1 MSPSS
6 TEDPQSAGLNPTGS
20 PSLLARLG
28 RFWSL
33 NPHLRSRWLLW
44 SLLIALLTGLLG
56 LLTFLTGRYEAS
68 RVQSRLDTEVNGLAG
83 DIRNGLA
90 RNLRALQILNG
101 ERSAQWQIQS
111 TELMQQRREIVRIE
125 WRGEQ
130 LQLKLGQDTPARPG
144 VFSQMP
150 RSQSQADVNLA
161 CGAAQRFSS
170 PAFSSSYFLPQT
182 DGRGL
187 ELMDLC
193 IAHRESGALIGYTV
207 ATYSLGDLL
216 AEMVGPQLPRGHT
229 LAFTDPDG
237 TRLAMHGQLGD
248 GRRMYS
254 SQSLLD
260 LAGNTLV
267 LRLDTLQGTTALFPN
282 PLSALVSTMALALT
296 LVLILM
302 VRDMRRRQRVENELA
317 EALAFRKAME
327 DSLSTGLR
335 ARDLQGTI
343 TYVNP
348 AFCRMVGFEA
358 QQLLQQGDPA
368 PYWPPELA
376 PTYSARQQDR
386 HNNIASLRGG
396 LESVFM
402 RSDGTRFPVLIM
414 EAPLINAQG
423 RHTGWM
429 SAVLDISEQK
439 RAEEISRAS
448 QDRLQAAARLAM
460 VGEMASLLSHELNQ
474 PLAAI
479 SSYANGSINLMQDAI
494 PSASGAPTIP
504 AGLQQDLMQALQR
517 IAKQAERAGRVI
529 RSVHDFVRRREQRRE
544 SVAPKDLIEAVMPL
558 VALQARKLGIQ
569 VVLDL
574 APDTP
579 RVVCDRTMVEQ
590 VLLNLARNG
599 MQAMQGADEAG
610 PTRILTL
617 GVHGLPQDGQGWVE
631 FSVSDR
637 GHGIQEDVAQ
647 QLFTPFFTTK
657 EEGMGLGLSL
667 CRTVVEQHGGILR
680 FEPYPPQGTTFR
692 FTLPAETRSLDLA
705 AP

>member
-1 MSPSS
+1 MNSS
-6 TEDPQSAGLNPTGS
+6 AATEPQRSDIKSVASAAKPGVRAPIL
-20 PSLLARLG
+20 RWG
-28 RFWSL
+28 R
-33 NPHLRSRWLLW
+33 HLRGRWLLW
-44 SLLIALLTGLLG
+44 SLLITLLAGLMGLLA
-56 LLTFLTGRYEAS
+56 FLTGRYEAS
-68 RVQSRLDTEVNGLAG
+68 AVQSRLDAESNGLAG
-83 DIRNGLA
+83 DIRNGLN
-90 RNLRALQILNG
+90 RHQRALQTLTADQH
-101 ERSAQWQIQS
+101 AQWQSQS
-111 TELMQQRREIVRIE
+111 AELMQQNREIVRIE
-125 WRGEQ
+125 WRNEQ
-130 LQLKLGQDTPARPG
+130 LQIQFSQDTPARAN
-144 VFSQMP
+144 VFNQIP
-150 RSQSQADVNLA
+150 RSQSQVDIRLT
-161 CGAAQRFSS
+161 CGAAQRFNS
-170 PAFSSSYFLPQT
+170 PTFSSSYFLPQA

-193 IAHRESGALIGYTV
+193 IAHQESGALTGYIV
-207 ATYSLGDLL
+207 ATYSLADIL
-216 AEMVGPQLPRGHT
+216 AGMVGPRLPRGHM

-237 TRLAMHGQLGD
+237 TRLAMYGQLAD
-248 GRRMYS
+248 GRRMYT

-267 LRLDTLQGTTALFPN
+267 LRLDTLQGTSALFPN

-296 LVLILM
+296 LVLILL
-302 VRDMRRRQRVENELA
+302 VLDMRRRQRVESELA

-358 QQLLQQGDPA
+358 RQLLQQGDPA

-376 PTYSARQQDR
+376 PTYRARQQDR
-386 HNNIASLRGG
+386 YNNIASLRGG

-429 SAVLDISEQK
+429 SAILDMSEQK
-439 RAEEISRAS
+439 RAEDISRAS

-479 SSYANGSINLMQDAI
+479 SSYANGSINLMQDAA
-494 PSASGAPTIP
+494 PATTGGAGMPT
-504 AGLQQDLMQALQR
+504 GLHADLMQALQR

-529 RSVHDFVRRREQRRE
+529 RSVHDFVKRRDQRRE
-544 SVAPKDLIEAVMPL
+544 AAAPKDLIEAVMPL
-558 VALQARKLGIQ
+558 VALQARKLGIG

-574 APDTP
+574 APDAP
-579 RVVCDRTMVEQ
+579 PVVCDRTMVEQ

-599 MQAMQGADEAG
+599 MQAMQSEAVAG
-610 PTRILTL
+610 TPRQLTL
-617 GVHGLPQDGQGWVE
+617 RVRRAPQDPKGWVE
-631 FSVSDR
+631 FSVCDF
-637 GHGIQEDVAQ
+637 GHGISNEVAL

-667 CRTVVEQHGGILR
+667 CRTVVEQHGGLLR
-680 FEPYPPQGTTFR
+680 FEPNRPQGTTFL
-692 FTLPAETRSLDLA
+692 FTLPTQLSGLA
-705 AP
+705 PP

>member
-1 MSPSS
+1 MNSS
-6 TEDPQSAGLNPTGS
+6 ATTDPKGAGLKATPS
-20 PSLLARLG
+20 PSLLVRPG
-28 RFWSL
+28 RFTGL
-33 NPHLRSRWLLW
+33 GPHLRSRWLLW
-44 SLLIALLTGLLG
+44 SLLIALLAGLLG
-56 LLTFLTGRYEAS
+56 LLAFLTGRYEAS
-68 RVQSRLDTEVNGLAG
+68 NVQSRLDAEVSALAG
-83 DIRNGLA
+83 DVRNGLN
-90 RNLRALQILNG
+90 RNLRALQVLSG
-101 ERSAQWQIQS
+101 DRPAQWQMQS

-125 WRGEQ
+125 WRNEQ
-130 LQLKLGQDTPARPG
+130 LQIKLEQDAPGRSAVFGQI
-144 VFSQMP
+144 P

-161 CGAAQRFSS
+161 CSTAQRFNS
-170 PAFSSSYFLPQT
+170 PAFSSSYFLPQA

-187 ELMDLC
+187 EVMDLC
-193 IAHRESGALIGYTV
+193 IAHRETGTLIGYTV
-207 ATYSLGDLL
+207 ATYSLGDILS
-216 AEMVGPQLPRGHT
+216 EMVGAQLPRGHT

-237 TRLAMHGQLGD
+237 TRLVISGQLGD
-248 GRRMYS
+248 GRRLYS

-282 PLSALVSTMALALT
+282 PLSALVSAMALALT

-358 QQLLQQGDPA
+358 RQLLQQGDPA

-376 PTYSARQQDR
+376 PTYRARQQDR

-429 SAVLDISEQK
+429 SAVLDMSEQK
-439 RAEEISRAS
+439 RAEDISRAS

-460 VGEMASLLSHELNQ
+460 MGEMASLLSHELNQ

-479 SSYANGSINLMQDAI
+479 SSYANGSINLMQDTLQ
-494 PSASGAPTIP
+494 PAPDTTSLP
-504 AGLQQDLMQALQR
+504 GGLQQDLMQAFER

-544 SVAPKDLIEAVMPL
+544 SVAPRDLIEAVMPL
-558 VALQARKLGIQ
+558 VTLQARKLGIQ

-579 RVVCDRTMVEQ
+579 QVVCDRTMVEQ

-599 MQAMQGADEAG
+599 MQAMHSAGEDGAVRELILKVQGLA
-610 PTRILTL
+610 
-617 GVHGLPQDGQGWVE
+617 QDFGGWVE
-631 FSVSDR
+631 FSVSDK
-637 GHGIQEDVAQ
+637 GHGITEDVAQ

-680 FEPYPPQGTTFR
+680 FEPHLPQGTTFR
-692 FTLPAETRSLDLA
+692 FTLPAEARGPDLA
-705 AP
+705 TP

>member
-1 MSPSS
+1 MSSGAV
-6 TEDPQSAGLNPTGS
+6 TESGRSVPRSFPRPQRRSHGS
-20 PSLLARLG
+20 RLF
-28 RFWSL
+28 RL
-33 NPHLRSRWLLW
+33 VRHLRSRWLLW
-44 SLLIALLTGLLG
+44 SLLIVLLVGLMGLLA
-56 LLTFLTGRYEAS
+56 FLTDRYEAS
-68 RVQSRLDTEVNGLAG
+68 NVQGRLDAEAAGLAN
-83 DIRNGLA
+83 DIRNGLN
-90 RNLRALQILNG
+90 RNLRALQILPG
-101 ERSAQWQIQS
+101 DRPTQWQVQS

-125 WRGEQ
+125 WRNAQ
-130 LQLKLGQDTPARPG
+130 MQVKLVQDSPTRPG
-144 VFSQMP
+144 VFGQAP
-150 RSQSQADVNLA
+150 RSQSQADVSLA
-161 CGAAQRFSS
+161 CGAAQRFNS
-170 PAFSSSYFLPQT
+170 PVFSSSYFLPQM

-193 IAHRESGALIGYTV
+193 MAHRQLDTVTGYTV
-207 ATYSLGDLL
+207 ATYSLGDILS
-216 AEMVGPQLPRGHT
+216 EMIGPQLLRGHT

-237 TRLAMHGQLGD
+237 TRLAMYGQLGD
-248 GRRMYS
+248 GRRLYT

-267 LRLDTLQGTTALFPN
+267 LRLDTLQGSSALFPN
-282 PLSALVSTMALALT
+282 PLSTLVSTMALALT
-296 LVLILM
+296 VVLVLL
-302 VRDMRRRQRVENELA
+302 VLDMRRRQRAESELA

-335 ARDLQGTI
+335 ARDLQGNI

-358 QQLLQQGDPA
+358 PQLLKQGDFV

-376 PTYSARQQDR
+376 ATYRDRQMDR

-396 LESVFM
+396 IESVFM
-402 RSDGTRFPVLIM
+402 RSDGSRFPVLIM

-439 RAEEISRAS
+439 RAEDISRAS

-479 SSYANGSINLMQDAI
+479 SSYANGSINMVREAV
-494 PSASGAPTIP
+494 PSRDGASLPTP
-504 AGLQQDLMQALQR
+504 ALQAELIEALQR
-517 IAKQAERAGRVI
+517 IVKQAERAGRVI

-544 SVAPKDLIEAVMPL
+544 SVAAKDLIEAIMPL
-558 VALQARKLGIQ
+558 VALQARKLGLA

-574 APDTP
+574 PPDLP
-579 RVVCDRTMVEQ
+579 WVVCDRTMVEQ

-599 MQAMQGADEAG
+599 MQSMQQAEGTGSICE
-610 PTRILTL
+610 LTL
-617 GVHGLPQDGQGWVE
+617 RVRYTVHDLRDWLE

-637 GHGIQEDVAQ
+637 GHGITEEVAR

-667 CRTVVEQHGGILR
+667 CRTVVEQHGGTLR
-680 FEPYPPQGTTFR
+680 FEPNLPQGTTFR
-692 FTLPAETRSLDLA
+692 FTLPADSVGPARL
-705 AP
+705 